1 MLDKCHIPAFLCPEA
16 PFDLQPPF
24 PSFPMKTLLLTL
36 SLLVTAAVQAGDAK
50 KSVTYEGKITGVVC
64 ASCKEHVA
72 GALIQKLPGVVSVD
86 VKPGDEEANKLI
98 IVADSDTITKESAIE
113 ALGTYAKNY
122 TIVSLAK
129 K

>member
-1 MLDKCHIPAFLCPEA
+1 MLDKCRIPAFFMPERH
-16 PFDLQPPF
+16 PLYLPT
-24 PSFPMKTLLLTL
+24 MKTLILSL
-36 SLLVTAAVQAGDAK
+36 SLLVSAVTAQAADEK

>member
-1 MLDKCHIPAFLCPEA
+1 M
-16 PFDLQPPF
+16 
-24 PSFPMKTLLLTL
+24 MKTLLLTL
-36 SLLVTAAVQAGDAK
+36 SLLVSAVTAQAADEK
-50 KSVTYEGKITGVVC
+50 KTVTYEGKITGVVC

-98 IVADSDTITKESAIE
+98 IVADSDAITKESAIE